1 MRTVWTCTFI
11 LLFLIFFFIH
21 TCCHIMFFKFTLV
34 HLKEAFTDFKE
45 LLVSY
50 TVRQYYTS

>member
-1 MRTVWTCTFI
+1 MLNDLFYFFLFI
-11 LLFLIFFFIH
+11 FFIH
-21 TCCHIMFFKFTLV
+21 TCCHMFFKFTLV

-45 LLVSY
+45 LLASY

>member
-1 MRTVWTCTFI
+1 MTYFTFF
-11 LLFLIFFFIH
+11 LFIFFIH
-21 TCCHIMFFKFTLV
+21 TCCHIMVFKFTLV

>member
-1 MRTVWTCTFI
+1 MLNDLFYF
-11 LLFLIFFFIH
+11 FLIYFFIH